1 MDTMVAAMLRP
12 EHDTGLDG
20 AAERLFLE
28 YSDYESRWRNVT
40 ESGRRRFRRM
50 AAAAL
55 GIPLPPRELEAWER
69 E

>member
-1 MDTMVAAMLRP
+1 MSITMAAVPRP

-28 YSDYESRWRNVT
+28 FSDYESRWRDVT
-40 ESGRRRFRRM
+40 DSGRRRFRRM

-55 GIPLPPRELEAWER
+55 GIPLPLRELEAWER

>member
-1 MDTMVAAMLRP
+1 MGLTVTAPRP
-12 EHDTGLDG
+12 EHDTGLDR

-28 YSDYESRWRNVT
+28 FADHAWPWREVP
-40 ESGRRRFRRM
+40 ESGRRWFRRL